1 MGKRAN
7 CNSVHIISGILLNN
21 LIALATSSRRQR
33 KVLSKC
39 DELGAF
45 ATSDSLGELLE
56 ELLANLLTA
65 VDFVDAIDNDDAA
78 VGSLERAL

>member
-7 CNSVHIISGILLNN
+7 CNSVHIISGILLSN
-21 LIALATSSRRQR
+21 LVALTTSARRQR

-39 DELGAF
+39 DEFGTL

-56 ELLANLLTA
+56 ELLADLLTA
-65 VDFVDAIDNDDAA
+65 VDFIDAIDDDDTAIR
-78 VGSLERAL
+78 SLERAL